1 MPNNANAGR
10 IMPTLV
16 DFRLGIYGL
25 TSRQPHALQWVG
37 ETLSNETLNSE
48 TLNECGSS
56 QYHI

>member
-1 MPNNANAGR
+1 
-10 IMPTLV
+10 MPTLV

-56 QYHI
+56 Q